1 MDVDKKNQLAA
12 YLFKVFN
19 SENIIPSE
27 VTAALFKMMP
37 SFDPAFSSEVLKEWK
52 RITDA
57 YKKGGKNPRDIN
69 SPLIITRG
77 FMEGVSDSSL
87 KLYLPE
93 EKILI
98 NRQVFRNKI
107 SSVNFASLS
116 PETERR
122 ILEELKN
129 ESIALSDQEVVIY
142 YNLLKINVM
151 AKLYSSAQ
159 SAVRP
164 QSDPPVSGDSSGLK
178 TIGEGGVSFPE
189 KIISLLFENFA
200 DINKVMSVNEKRS
213 IDNNLLVNAVKSK
226 ISKSVHNP
234 RIYLLMF
241 GYGTDKYMQFVKD
254 YIKMVV
260 SRWGGKEDEI
270 FAFFTAYQLLNSA
283 SDNIIDE
290 LDLAVSLK
298 NFISDKLGRIHPV
311 YYCAILF
318 VTVFTYILVMQV
330 VEVSGKYVSSPEPQK
345 AKLLKLY
352 NSEERI
358 NMIISNAF
366 NIAAGK
372 IASYKSESREII
384 PNMKKFISKNE
395 NLVKAEDMF
404 RTIYKFQ

>member
-1 MDVDKKNQLAA
+1 MDIDKKNQLAA

-19 SENIIPSE
+19 SENIIPAE

-107 SSVNFASLS
+107 SSVNFASLT
-116 PETERR
+116 PETERK

-142 YNLLKINVM
+142 YNLLKINIM

-159 SAVRP
+159 SASR

-213 IDNNLLVNAVKSK
+213 IDNTLLVNAVKSK

-318 VTVFTYILVMQV
+318 VSVFTYILVMQV

>member
-1 MDVDKKNQLAA
+1 MDESEKKNQIAA
-12 YLFKVFN
+12 YLFKLFN
-19 SENIIPSE
+19 SETIIPAE
-27 VTAALFKMMP
+27 AAATLFKMLP
-37 SFDPAFSSEVLKEWK
+37 SFDPLFTAEVLKEWK

-57 YKKGGKNPRDIN
+57 YKKSGKNPRDIN
-69 SPLIITRG
+69 NPLIITRG
-77 FMEGVSDSSL
+77 FMEGITDNSL

-98 NRQVFRNKI
+98 NRQVFRKKI
-107 SSVNFASLS
+107 SSVNFSALT
-116 PETERR
+116 PDIERK
-122 ILEELKN
+122 IIEELKN
-129 ESIALSDQEVVIY
+129 ESIALSDQEVIIY
-142 YNLLKINVM
+142 YNLLKINI
-151 AKLYSSAQ
+151 LSRIYSDVPA
-159 SAVRP
+159 SAV
-164 QSDPPVSGDSSGLK
+164 SPPVSAADNSGLK
-178 TIGEGGVSFPE
+178 TVGEGAGDFSG

-200 DINKVMSVNEKRS
+200 DLQKLMSVNEKKS
-213 IDNNLLVNAVKSK
+213 LDASLLNSAVKSK

-241 GYGTDKYMQFVKD
+241 GYGTDRYMQFVKE

-260 SRWGGKEDEI
+260 SRWGGNEDEI

-283 SDNIIDE
+283 SDEVINGM
-290 LDLAVSLK
+290 DLAVSLK

-330 VEVSGKYVSSPEPQK
+330 VEISGKFLNSPEPQRS
-345 AKLLKLY
+345 KLLKLY

-372 IASYKSESREII
+372 ISSYKSESREII
-384 PNMKKFISKNE
+384 PNMKKFISKYE
-395 NLVKAEDMF
+395 NLVKPDDMF

>member
-37 SFDPAFSSEVLKEWK
+37 SFDPVFSSEVLKEWK

-57 YKKGGKNPRDIN
+57 YRKAGKNVRDIN

-77 FMEGVSDSSL
+77 FMEGVSDSNL

-98 NRQVFRNKI
+98 NRQIFRKKI
-107 SSVNFASLS
+107 SAVNFASLT
-116 PETERR
+116 PDTERK
-122 ILEELKN
+122 IIEELKN

-151 AKLYSSAQ
+151 AKLYSSGPVASNQ
-159 SAVRP
+159 G
-164 QSDPPVSGDSSGLK
+164 DPKVSGDSSGFK
-178 TIGEGGVSFPE
+178 TIGEGAGSFPD

-200 DINKVMSVNEKRS
+200 DINKVMAVNEKRS
-213 IDNNLLVNAVKSK
+213 IDSVLLANAVKSK
-226 ISKSVHNP
+226 ISKNVHNP

-270 FAFFTAYQLLNSA
+270 YAFFTAYQLLNSA
-283 SDNIIDE
+283 SDDIIED

-330 VEVSGKYVSSPEPQK
+330 VEISGKYVSSPEAQK

-372 IASYKSESREII
+372 ITSYKTESREII

-404 RTIYKFQ
+404 KTIYKFQ

>member
-1 MDVDKKNQLAA
+1 
-12 YLFKVFN
+12 
-19 SENIIPSE
+19 
-27 VTAALFKMMP
+27 
-37 SFDPAFSSEVLKEWK
+37 
-52 RITDA
+52 
-57 YKKGGKNPRDIN
+57 
-69 SPLIITRG
+69 
-77 FMEGVSDSSL
+77 MEGVSDSNL

-98 NRQVFRNKI
+98 NRQIFRNKV
-107 SSVNFASLS
+107 SSVNFGALS
-116 PETERR
+116 PDAERK

-142 YNLLKINVM
+142 YNLLKINMM
-151 AKLYSSAQ
+151 AKLYASGQASA
-159 SAVRP
+159 RP
-164 QSDPPVSGDSSGLK
+164 QSDPVVSGDSSGFK
-178 TIGEGGVSFPE
+178 TIGEGAGSFPE

-200 DINKVMSVNEKRS
+200 DRNKIMSVNEKRN
-213 IDNNLLVNAVKSK
+213 IDQTLLINAVNSK

-241 GYGTDKYMQFVKD
+241 GYGTDKYMNFVKE

-260 SRWGGKEDEI
+260 SRWGGNEEEI
-270 FAFFTAYQLLNSA
+270 FASFTAYQLLNSA
-283 SDNIIDE
+283 SEDLLGE

-298 NFISDKLGRIHPV
+298 NFVSDKLGRIHPV

-330 VEVSGKYVSSPEPQK
+330 VEISGKFNSSPEAQK

-372 IASYKSESREII
+372 ISSYKSESREII
-384 PNMKKFISKNE
+384 PNMKKFISKYE
-395 NLVKAEDMF
+395 NLVKPEDMF